1 MGRSNQYIKRI
12 LFFGFLCALISLGS
26 CRNHSF
32 KRQFQL
38 RNIVGL
44 WQSQGTIVFYEQW
57 QMTDDSA
64 FSGVSFSIN
73 GMDTLVLEN
82 MRIVYEH
89 QRLVYEATV
98 PNQNKGRGIRF
109 LQTESAKDRLV
120 FENLQHDYPNRISYI
135 MINDSILTTIIENS
149 RGNKQKKFELKK
161 IKP

>member
-1 MGRSNQYIKRI
+1 MGRSNQYIKKI
-12 LFFGFLCALISLGS
+12 IFFGVLCVLISLGS
-26 CRNHSF
+26 CQNSGF

-38 RNIVGL
+38 QNIVGL

-64 FSGVSFSIN
+64 FVGVSFSIN

-82 MRIVYEH
+82 MRIASEG
-89 QRLVYEATV
+89 QGLVYEATV

-109 LQTESAKDRLV
+109 IQTESAADRLV

-135 MINDSILTTIIENS
+135 MINDSILTTIVENS
-149 RGNKQKKFELKK
+149 KGNKQKKFELKK